1 MKPDTILGANR
12 HHKSACLCIQR
23 THVPL
28 ELWLTR
34 QKMEIRDIWF
44 FTSLHEG
51 ALYFLKHSMIL
62 IWIFYFISNYK
73 ARETVQITVVGGA
86 VKI

>member
-28 ELWLTR
+28 ERLTR

-62 IWIFYFISNYK
+62 IWIFISNYE